1 MFGQGD
7 NQFAGILTTDLI
19 QKNEIIIK
27 VPSTHIINTKVAFYS
42 DINSIFYDNPQI
54 FGKHVVDGEDNMLH
68 AFILHEIQKK
78 EKSKFYEM
86 IRMWPKK
93 ADILMNWEKSD
104 LEYLQDPTLM
114 HEG

>member
-1 MFGQGD
+1 
-7 NQFAGILTTDLI
+7 
-19 QKNEIIIK
+19 
-27 VPSTHIINTKVAFYS
+27 
-42 DINSIFYDNPQI
+42 
-54 FGKHVVDGEDNMLH
+54 MLH

-78 EKSKFYEM
+78 EKSRFYEM
-86 IRMWPKK
+86 IKMWPKK